1 MGRRV
6 AGASKSMFDDMAVAA
21 CTDSSRMIGTIIVV
35 WGGPRVRPG
44 PGCPPAGR
52 RTTHNN
58 GCRKDRHPPTAY
70 IRTGTAARA
79 HIPQPAGYQD
89 RKAEQRT
96 VHRPALWCA
105 AAGRQ
110 LYGRIGPETTTFL
123 FYDRR
128 QPLPPS
134 IGITVAHD
142 PHAAPTSAAS
152 ARCNR
157 CAEWPGLGDEVTEKV
172 R

>member
-58 GCRKDRHPPTAY
+58 GWRKDRHPPTAY
-70 IRTGTAARA
+70 TDGDSGARTSRNPPGTRTG
-79 HIPQPAGYQD
+79 
-89 RKAEQRT
+89 
-96 VHRPALWCA
+96 RPSSA
-105 AAGRQ
+105 
-110 LYGRIGPETTTFL
+110 
-123 FYDRR
+123 
-128 QPLPPS
+128 PS
-134 IGITVAHD
+134 IGQRCGVLLPGDNSTVELAPKQQHFCSMIGASPSPLPSVSLSPTTHMQHQRAPHRHD
-142 PHAAPTSAAS
+142 
-152 ARCNR
+152 
-157 CAEWPGLGDEVTEKV
+157 VTGVLSGRGWGTK
-172 R
+172 